1 MLPGNELE
9 EKGNMPQNV
18 KYIRTNLNAHWFS
31 CKWWQLLTGCV
42 CVWGVPKTGKSTQ
55 PDLGWSHKKARV
67 GMNWETDHSIYWYEK
82 MEVHGNVQAS
92 NGN

>member
-1 MLPGNELE
+1 MWSTSEL
-9 EKGNMPQNV
+9 
-18 KYIRTNLNAHWFS
+18 ILT
-31 CKWWQLLTGCV
+31 LTGSHVNGDNYLQVV